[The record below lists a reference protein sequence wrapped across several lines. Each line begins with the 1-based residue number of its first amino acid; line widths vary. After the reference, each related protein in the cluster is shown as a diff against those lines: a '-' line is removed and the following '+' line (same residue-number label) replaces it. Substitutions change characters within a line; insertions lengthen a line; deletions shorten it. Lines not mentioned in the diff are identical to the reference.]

1 MEVTWTTP
9 HQGHRELVVLGEAVD
24 EVAVHHVVLGGE
36 DRLSNRHWRRASESY
51 NLVTPGTHV
60 VLCRVGSTRSGEVLL
75 DAGVLLVG
83 KSELGKTPT
92 EIVVVARLD
101 VAVKGLGG
109 ARGEERDVEGAAGE
123 LGDKSRPDP
132 AAALAPKL
140 IELGALALNALGDLG
155 NHLLLVEPEGRLSIS
170 AALGSVAHSTHNL
183 PGRVVSKGGNT
194 GGRTG
199 DLGASNSVFSNR
211 HCCVGVYL
219 IIC

>member
-24 EVAVHHVVLGGE
+24 EVTVHHAGVGGKE
-36 DRLSNRHWRRASESY
+36 GAAEL
-51 NLVTPGTHV
+51 LVRGDLA
-60 VLCRVGSTRSGEVLL
+60 LCHSGSAGGGAVLL

-132 AAALAPKL
+132 AAALALKL

-155 NHLLLVEPEGRLSIS
+155 NHLLLVESEGRKGLSV
-170 AALGSVAHSTHNL
+170 ALGSGARSKQNL
-183 PGRVVSKGGNT
+183 LGRVGST
-194 GGRTG
+194 RLRTG
-199 DLGASNSVFSNR
+199 VNTRRRMDGIGRAKSRSNR
-211 HCCVGVYL
+211 HCCVGGMFNYML
-219 IIC
+219 KIY